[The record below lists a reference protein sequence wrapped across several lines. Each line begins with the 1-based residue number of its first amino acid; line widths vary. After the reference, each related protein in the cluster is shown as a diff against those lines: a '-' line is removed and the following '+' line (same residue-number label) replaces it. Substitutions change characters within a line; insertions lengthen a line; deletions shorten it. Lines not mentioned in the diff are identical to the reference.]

1 MEQEIRALYTPQDD
15 GRPLVPYGHLPTS
28 KREGAPAEE
37 NRARRRMHSLLRSEF
52 RASAA
57 EVQVLNDNGITL
69 KERVPG
75 DPGKGYHIDPSVPR
89 HSEDAFALARA
100 DGAFE
105 MAKLYTPQDDGRP
118 PVPHGHLPTSKR
130 EGAPAEENKA
140 RQRMHS
146 LLKSEFRASA
156 AEIQVLNDNGIT
168 LKERVPGDPGK
179 GYHIDPSVPRH
190 REDAFA
196 LARVDGAFEM
206 AKLYTPQDDGRPPV
220 PHGHLPTKRREG
232 APAEE
237 NKARQRMHS
246 LLQPKIRASAA
257 EIQVLND
264 NGITL
269 KERVPGDPDKGYH
282 IDPNVPRHSEDAF
295 ASAKADGA
303 FEMAK
308 LYTPQDDGRPPV
320 PHGHLPTSKREGA
333 PAEENK
339 ARQRMHSLLQPK
351 NRASAAE
358 IQVLNDNGIT
368 LKERVPGDPG
378 KGYHIDPSVPR
389 HSEDAFALARTEG
402 AFEMAKLY
410 TPQDDGRPPVPHGHL
425 PTSKREGAPAEEN
438 KARLRMYSLLQPK
451 VRASAAEI
459 QVLNDNGITLKERVP
474 GDPDKGYHID
484 PNVPRHSQNPV
495 GHYSSRVPEGYPSRE
510 SGSHSAAFPPE
521 TEGIPDAASAVPSSY
536 YGGSST
542 WDAAAMP
549 ESAPQVSGPSGGNGY
564 AVNTTQAGLYL
575 PISYG
580 YPYAQSSF
588 EAGPALNTGPSAH
601 GDQPSKRGRR
611 R

>member
-15 GRPLVPYGHLPTS
+15 GRPPVPYGHLPTS

-89 HSEDAFALARA
+89 HSEDAFALAR
-100 DGAFE
+100 
-105 MAKLYTPQDDGRP
+105 
-118 PVPHGHLPTSKR
+118 
-130 EGAPAEENKA
+130 
-140 RQRMHS
+140 
-146 LLKSEFRASA
+146 
-156 AEIQVLNDNGIT
+156 
-168 LKERVPGDPGK
+168 
-179 GYHIDPSVPRH
+179 
-190 REDAFA
+190 
-196 LARVDGAFEM
+196 VDGAFEM

-237 NKARQRMHS
+237 SKARRRMYS
-246 LLQPKIRASAA
+246 LLQPEYRASAA
-257 EIQVLND
+257 EV
-264 NGITL
+264 
-269 KERVPGDPDKGYH
+269 
-282 IDPNVPRHSEDAF
+282 
-295 ASAKADGA
+295 
-303 FEMAK
+303 
-308 LYTPQDDGRPPV
+308 
-320 PHGHLPTSKREGA
+320 
-333 PAEENK
+333 
-339 ARQRMHSLLQPK
+339 
-351 NRASAAE
+351 
-358 IQVLNDNGIT
+358 QVLNDNGIT

-389 HSEDAFALARTEG
+389 HSEDAFASARADG
-402 AFEMAKLY
+402 AFEIAKLY

-425 PTSKREGAPAEEN
+425 PTSNREGAPAEEN
-438 KARLRMYSLLQPK
+438 KARRRMHSLLQPEN
-451 VRASAAEI
+451 RASAAEI

-474 GDPDKGYHID
+474 GDPDKGYHIN
-484 PNVPRHSQNPV
+484 PNVPRQSQNPV

-510 SGSHSAAFPPE
+510 RGSHSAAFPPE

-542 WDAAAMP
+542 WDAAAMR

-588 EAGPALNTGPSAH
+588 EAGPTSNTGPSAH